1 MKLAII
7 GAGEG
12 SRLKDEGI
20 SVPKP
25 LVKIDGVPLIE
36 RIIRIAAQNGLTS
49 VELIINEAF
58 GEVKEFLEKSDLGLP
73 IRCELMSTPSSMH
86 TLFAVAPR
94 VGDSPFCMTTV
105 DSVFREEDFRRFVE
119 FVRSSK
125 EADGVLA
132 ITDYIDDEKPL
143 CVRMDQNSKI
153 LEFIDSAERSHWATG
168 GIYYFTPK
176 IFSEMELALQ
186 RKIERLRNFLR
197 LLVERGYLL
206 KGFPFSK
213 IIDVDHRS
221 DIIAAEQFL
230 KNGN

>member
-12 SRLKDEGI
+12 LRLRDEGI
-20 SVPKP
+20 LVPKP
-25 LVKIDGVPLIE
+25 LVKINGVPLIE
-36 RIIRIAAQNGLTS
+36 RIIRIAAKNGLTS

-58 GEVKEFLEKSDLGLP
+58 GEVKEFLEHQDFGVPVL
-73 IRCELMSTPSSMH
+73 CELMSTPSSMH
-86 TLFAVAPR
+86 TLFALASR
-94 VGDSPFCMTTV
+94 VEDSPFCLTTV
-105 DSVFREEDFRRFVE
+105 DSVFREEDFRKFIE
-119 FVRSSK
+119 FVRLSQ

-153 LEFIDSAERSHWATG
+153 LEFMDSAERSHWATG

-176 IFSEMELALQ
+176 IFRETELALQ

-197 LLVERGYLL
+197 LLIEQGYVL

-221 DIIAAEQFL
+221 DIMAAEQFL
-230 KNGN
+230 KDPL